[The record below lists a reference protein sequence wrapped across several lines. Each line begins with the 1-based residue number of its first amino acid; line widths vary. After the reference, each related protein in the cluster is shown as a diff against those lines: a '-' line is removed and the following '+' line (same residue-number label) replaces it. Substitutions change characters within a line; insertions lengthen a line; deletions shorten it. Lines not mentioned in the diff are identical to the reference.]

1 MSISSLKLDKGESR
15 DTDLLGILLGVK
27 AVAGASE
34 SLALLR
40 VGCVALGAVH
50 TTSCVLASL
59 VVHRP
64 FLSNS
69 HLLTVIVIHSMATA
83 QRHLENFPPV
93 LSHVGNIHMFNQH
106 LSVCGG
112 PGSMHNSGDTILISV
127 CLFTE

>member
-1 MSISSLKLDKGESR
+1 M
-15 DTDLLGILLGVK
+15 
-27 AVAGASE
+27 
-34 SLALLR
+34 
-40 VGCVALGAVH
+40 ALGAVH

-59 VVHRP
+59 VVDRP

-69 HLLTVIVIHSMATA
+69 HLLIVIVIHSMATA

-93 LSHVGNIHMFNQH
+93 LSHVDNVQH

-112 PGSMHNSGDTILISV
+112 PGSMHDSGDTILISV